1 MQVPLQITFRD
12 VPPSDALEARIR
24 EKAGRL
30 DTFHPRIM
38 SCRVVVEA
46 RDRHR
51 QQGKQ
56 YTAHIDVRVPRREVV
71 INRDHDEDVFVAV
84 RDAFDAMTRRLED
97 VARIER
103 GDVKTHDIA
112 QHGRVTRLFTDES
125 YGFIVT
131 PEGHE
136 FYFSRDNVVGP
147 SFDQLEPGIAVQF
160 IEEAAA
166 EGTQAKRVSVD
177 KHAM

>member
-1 MQVPLQITFRD
+1 MQVPLQITFHD
-12 VPPSDALEARIR
+12 LPPSNALEARIR

-38 SCRVVVEA
+38 SCRVVIEA

-56 YTAHIDVRVPRREVV
+56 YTARIDVRVPRHEVV

-84 RDAFDAMTRRLED
+84 RDGFDAMTRRLED
-97 VARIER
+97 VVRIER
-103 GDVKTHDIA
+103 GDVKAHDIA
-112 QHGRVTRLFTDES
+112 QHGRVTRLFTDEG

-131 PEGHE
+131 PDRRE
-136 FYFSRDNVVGP
+136 FYFSRDNVVEP
-147 SFDQLEPGIAVQF
+147 SFDHLEPGIAVQF
-160 IEEAAA
+160 IEEAAD
-166 EGTQAKRVSVD
+166 EGAQAKRVSVG